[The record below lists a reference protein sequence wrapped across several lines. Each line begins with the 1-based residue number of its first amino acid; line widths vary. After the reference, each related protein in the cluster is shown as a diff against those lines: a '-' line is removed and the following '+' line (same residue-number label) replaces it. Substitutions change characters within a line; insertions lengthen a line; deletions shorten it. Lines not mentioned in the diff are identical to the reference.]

1 MNNAWTFG
9 KYEVVDRVGEGA
21 FGTVF
26 KGRNRKTGEHVV
38 IKVERLDTAAPS
50 LKHETTLLNWLYTK
64 SCRHIAPVYW
74 YGVVQPYRALVM
86 PLYQRSLQQYVQ
98 DECGSPIDEDAVC
111 SILRAAVIILKDVHE
126 RGVVHRDIKPGNWM
140 IQGDQLVLIDFGLAA
155 FYVDEHEAH
164 VPPAVPLHEHVIGTP
179 KFLSWHVHC
188 GHTPSRRDDLVSLGY
203 VGLYLVTGGALFR
216 GSTAANAT
224 EEAAAKALL
233 HPATHVDSPLNR
245 WMKEQK
251 AWDRLATSWLPA
263 NPCRALTQ
271 FLRETYALGF
281 PERPSYERYAAWFQ
295 RTTTTTTEERKNGQ
309 T

>member
-26 KGRNRKTGEHVV
+26 KGRNRKTGEDVV
-38 IKVERLDTAAPS
+38 IKVERLDTASPS
-50 LKHETTLLNWLYTK
+50 LKHETTLLNWLYSK
-64 SCRHIAPVYW
+64 SCRHISPVYW
-74 YGVVQPYRALVM
+74 YGVVAPHRALVM
-86 PLYQRSLQQYVQ
+86 PLYQRSLQQYVH
-98 DECGSPIDEDAVC
+98 DAAGSPVDLDAVR
-111 SILRAAVIILKDVHE
+111 SILRAAVLILKDVHG

-155 FYVDEHEAH
+155 FYVDEHESH

-188 GHTPSRRDDLVSLGY
+188 GHTPSRRDDLISLGY
-203 VGLYLVTGGALFR
+203 VGLYLVTGGALFHR
-216 GSTAANAT
+216 NAGAAPAS
-224 EEAAAKALL
+224 LL
-233 HPATHVDSPLNR
+233 PATHVDSPLNR

-251 AWDRLATSWLPA
+251 AWDRLATQWLPA

-271 FLRETYALGF
+271 FLRETYTLGF

-295 RTTTTTTEERKNGQ
+295 ESDGDDNAPT
-309 T
+309 